1 MLMSIVDFATMLIGA
16 EGARLLREKRVK
28 GDPAE
33 QARQAPRRLPD
44 RPRGAERLERK
55 STGKFIRAFHKANPM
70 IETYPMC

>member
-1 MLMSIVDFATMLIGA
+1 M
-16 EGARLLREKRVK
+16 EQKARDSCGKSGSRVTQ
-28 GDPAE
+28 